1 MAIISKRLW
10 NSLAQWRAI
19 AFLVGGLMFIPKVII
34 EAADIV
40 RGVERFGTLARV
52 FLGAGWTA
60 AFLGLLGFYPSL
72 DDKSPWLAR
81 TGALFALIGGIT
93 FTVMAAVSL
102 GYFTNLINGEVSE
115 VLIYFIPGVFGGIVL
130 GFGSF
135 GIASLK
141 TNIYSKGIGLLFLL
155 LPITFL
161 FNLSS
166 PFIGFATLTKS
177 LIIILILTLAMLIVS
192 YLLRPGRALINK
204 VELKTINEPS

>member
-1 MAIISKRLW
+1 MAIISKQLW

-19 AFLVGGLMFIPKVII
+19 AFLVGGLMFIPKMII

-40 RGVERFGTLARV
+40 RGVERFWTLARV

-72 DDKSPWLAR
+72 DDKRPWLAR
-81 TGALFALIGGIT
+81 VGAFFAVIGGIT
-93 FTVMAAVSL
+93 MTVMAIASL
-102 GYFTNLINGEVSE
+102 GYFTGILNGEITD
-115 VLIYFIPGVFGGIVL
+115 VLMYFIPGVFGGIVL
-130 GFGSF
+130 GFGTF

-141 TNIYSKGIGLLFLL
+141 TNIYSQGIGLLFLL
-155 LPITFL
+155 LPLTFL

-177 LIIILILTLAMLIVS
+177 LIIILILTLAMLTIG
-192 YLLRPGRALINK
+192 YLLRSGRALINE
-204 VELKTINEPS
+204 VEDRTINEP

>member
-1 MAIISKRLW
+1 MASISKRLW

-72 DDKSPWLAR
+72 DEKSPWLTR
-81 TGALFALIGGIT
+81 VGAFFAVIGGIT
-93 FTVMAAVSL
+93 MTVMAITSL
-102 GYFTNLINGEVSE
+102 GYFTGILNGEITD
-115 VLIYFIPGVFGGIVL
+115 VLMYFIPGVFGGIVL
-130 GFGSF
+130 GFGTF

-141 TNIYSKGIGLLFLL
+141 TNIYSRSIGLLFLL
-155 LPITFL
+155 LPLTFL

-166 PFIGFATLTKS
+166 PFIGYATLTKS
-177 LIIILILTLAMLIVS
+177 LIIILILTLVMLIVS
-192 YLLRPGRALINK
+192 YLLRSGRALINK
-204 VELKTINEPS
+204 VEDKIINEP